1 MTLRQPQ
8 AAVTTLFSGT
18 PNGPCFLTTVY
29 RKRRLSGYTAISSRY
44 IGGKVAFDLENG
56 RKKSWGETGSV
67 LAIMGLFVS
76 SLPVESGD
84 PADFIAFWENGK
96 KITPKPYWAPVDRF
110 AAWAI
115 AEGRRIDCE
124 SVHGWLEHLKA
135 GGASASYLNGNFYAC
150 KCALLA
156 WAEVLAKKLPRD
168 KSDLALW
175 VLDRELKAINLP
187 TVLRGKRAKM
197 VKEFRPEQLDQVI
210 RGATPRIGAMIEFL
224 ADTGLRVS
232 EMTGL
237 RLKNIRRW
245 DPDFSYVTVIGK
257 GNKERS
263 IFVQNT
269 LLDRVRRTFQ
279 GKLFL
284 FETSTNRPM
293 DPDNVY
299 KEIRRTFLR
308 VAGMV
313 LTPHNLRH
321 YFATR
326 QLQAGVSTKAVA
338 DYLGHSSPNT
348 TSAWYDVSTIE
359 LDRLKTKHHGQ
370 RGRTRKDGGHD
381 AG

>member
-1 MTLRQPQ
+1 MIL
-8 AAVTTLFSGT
+8 VTAPTVNFSGT
-18 PNGPCFLTTVY
+18 PFRLRSLMTVY
-29 RKRRLSGYTAISSRY
+29 RKRRLSGYSPISSVY
-44 IGGKVAFDLENG
+44 IGGKVGFHLETG
-56 RKKSWGETGSV
+56 RKKSRVETGSV

-76 SLPVESGD
+76 SLPVDSGA
-84 PADFIAFWENGK
+84 PADFLAFWEKGK
-96 KITPKPYWAPVDRF
+96 KLKPKPYWAPVDRF
-110 AAWAI
+110 AAWAVD
-115 AEGRRIDCE
+115 EGRRIDCE
-124 SVHGWLEHLKA
+124 AVRGWLEHLKA
-135 GGASASYLNGNFYAC
+135 GGASASYLNGNFFAC

-156 WAEVLAKKLPRD
+156 WAETMAKELPKD

-175 VLDRELKAINLP
+175 VLDRELKAIDLP

-210 RGATPRIGAMIEFL
+210 RGASPRIGAMIEFL

-284 FETSTNRPM
+284 FETSTNRPL

-321 YFATR
+321 YFATK

-359 LDRLKTKHHGQ
+359 LDKLKTKHHGQ
-370 RGRTRKDGGHD
+370 RGRTKKDGGQD
-381 AG
+381 AS

>member
-1 MTLRQPQ
+1 MTI
-8 AAVTTLFSGT
+8 
-18 PNGPCFLTTVY
+18 Y
-29 RKRRLSGYTAISSRY
+29 RKRRLSGYTRISSAY
-44 IGGKVAFDLENG
+44 KGGKVDFHLENG
-56 RKKSWGETGSV
+56 RERDKGSNGSF
-67 LAIMGLFVS
+67 LAVAGLFVS
-76 SLPVESGD
+76 SLPVETGS
-84 PADFIAFWENGK
+84 PADFLAFWERGK
-96 KITPKPYWAPVDRF
+96 KLKPKPYWAPVDRF

-115 AEGRRIDCE
+115 ANGHQIDCAA
-124 SVHGWLEHLKA
+124 VRGWLEHLQA
-135 GGASASYLNGNFYAC
+135 GGASASYLNGNFFAC

-156 WAEVLAKKLPRD
+156 WAETLAVDLPKD

-175 VLDRELKAINLP
+175 VLDRELKAIRLP

-210 RGATPRIGAMIEFL
+210 RGASPRIGAMIEFL

-257 GNKERS
+257 GSKERS

-284 FETSTNRPM
+284 FETASNRPM

-321 YFATR
+321 YFATK

-359 LDRLKTKHHGQ
+359 LDKLKTKHHGQ
-370 RGRTRKDGGHD
+370 RGRTKKDGGQD